1 MSGKLLVV
9 EGLDGC
15 GKTTQV
21 ALLRAALERAG
32 VPLRQIKL
40 PDYGDPSS
48 TLVKMYLNK
57 SFGSDPGDVN
67 AYAASAF
74 YAVDRFASFQRHWKA
89 EYEAGKL
96 ILADRYTTS
105 NALYQMVKLPRE
117 QWDDYLA
124 WLRDFEYGKLEIPA
138 PDLVIYLD
146 MPVEVSQRLLSNRY
160 AAMSRR
166 KICMREIFAIYRP
179 AGKRRCMRAKS
190 CIFAGLTVLARAS
203 LWRRRKWQSKFFLG

>member
-138 PDLVIYLD
+138 PPASVKA
-146 MPVEVSQRLLSNRY
+146 PSNRP
-160 AAMSRR
+160 S
-166 KICMREIFAIYRP
+166 
-179 AGKRRCMRAKS
+179 
-190 CIFAGLTVLARAS
+190 S
-203 LWRRRKWQSKFFLG
+203 LRTP

>member
-1 MSGKLLVV
+1 
-9 EGLDGC
+9 
-15 GKTTQV
+15 
-21 ALLRAALERAG
+21 
-32 VPLRQIKL
+32 
-40 PDYGDPSS
+40 
-48 TLVKMYLNK
+48 MYLNK

-74 YAVDRFASFQRHWKA
+74 YAWIALASFQRHWKA

-105 NALYQMVKLPRE
+105 NALYQMVKLHGSS
-117 QWDDYLA
+117 DDYLA

-138 PDLVIYLD
+138 LIWSFIWTCLWKCRSGFYRIV
-146 MPVEVSQRLLSNRY
+146 MR
-160 AAMSRR
+160 AMSRR